1 MHRKGRKRKLKGKRE
16 RKVKGKEKIPMPI
29 RTLGQ
34 VPGALIHLMELEDWK
49 L

>member
-29 RTLGQ
+29 PTLGQ
-34 VPGALIHLMELEDWK
+34 VPGVLIHLMELEDWK